1 MRSIQTMNYYQS
13 LNTNSKIFF
22 VAYQICKLEKI
33 AKDYNITIQS
43 MIESGTD
50 YDDILKKE
58 DKLDKMIIQKQ
69 LKLKLLR
76 KV

>member
-1 MRSIQTMNYYQS
+1 MNYYQS

-22 VAYQICKLEKI
+22 IAYQICKLEKI

-69 LKLKLLR
+69 LKLKLM
-76 KV
+76 KKYYE